1 MELAC
6 GFGPSSGVIL
16 LVGLLQYLWLL
27 RELPGGDGAVC
38 HRYFCWLRPPP
49 PLILLFHVFQLV
61 FLPTWCVVYALST
74 SSQGVLPRP
83 YSAVAVVGITDVT
96 PVLGSSPWVTFLPA

>member
-27 RELPGGDGAVC
+27 RELPGGDDAVC

-49 PLILLFHVFQLV
+49 PPLIILFPVFQFV
-61 FLPTWCVVYALST
+61 FPPTWCVVSALST

-83 YSAVAVVGITDVT
+83 YPAVAVGVSLMLLRSWA
-96 PVLGSSPWVTFLPA
+96 PVLG